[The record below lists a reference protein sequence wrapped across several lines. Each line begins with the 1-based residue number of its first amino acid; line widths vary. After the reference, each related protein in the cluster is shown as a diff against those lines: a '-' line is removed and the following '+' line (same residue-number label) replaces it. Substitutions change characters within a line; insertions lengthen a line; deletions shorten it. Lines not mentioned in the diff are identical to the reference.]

1 VPEPAE
7 PEPVPTDPAES
18 PEDLEAQR
26 YVLSFDID
34 GTLEVGD
41 PNGPLTF
48 AHVEAARAA
57 GHVVGSA
64 SDRTIADQTAL
75 WEAAGVEPHFIIL
88 KHNLNQIRASYEGY
102 RYLHIGDTDRDKV
115 SAKAADFE
123 FLHVDDVVLDVLPWA
138 IPDDL

>member
-1 VPEPAE
+1 VEPRK
-7 PEPVPTDPAES
+7 V
-18 PEDLEAQR
+18 

-48 AHVEAARAA
+48 AHVEEARAA

-75 WEAAGVEPHFIIL
+75 WAAAGVTPHFIIL
-88 KHNLNQIRASYEGY
+88 KHNLPEIRASYEGD

-115 SAKAADFE
+115 SAAAADFE
-123 FLHVDDVVLDVLPWA
+123 FIHVNDVMLEMLPWR
-138 IPDDL
+138 ILEED